1 MEAVREK
8 LNNIRRDI
16 DETDEK
22 AKNLEMYVRMEQQR
36 LESCLLERESL
47 ERKSQ
52 VALKQIEEA
61 QAKYQENL
69 DKLAELET
77 SVDVN
82 ESKRRALVMRESDY
96 DDRLALIE
104 DKLRIAKINFEERRQ
119 LLEEAKR
126 RKSVLN
132 ADLQKADAKMKDAKE
147 KADYYDSEIEY
158 AGQQLRQMERREIS
172 STDREMELE
181 DEIRFLA
188 DKLRSS
194 QERWFVSDDK
204 VKALQR
210 TKDALEDEIEAISS
224 NTRYLRSEIQR
235 MFDEIHSY

>member
-8 LNNIRRDI
+8 LNTIRRDI
-16 DETDEK
+16 DDTDER

-47 ERKSQ
+47 ERKAQ
-52 VALKQIEEA
+52 GTLQKIEEA
-61 QAKYQENL
+61 HAKYQENL
-69 DKLAELET
+69 ERLAELET

-82 ESKRRALVMRESDY
+82 ESKRKALERRESDY
-96 DDRLALIE
+96 DDRLAVLE
-104 DKLRIAKINFEERRQ
+104 DRLRIARINFEERRQ

-126 RKSVLN
+126 RKNVLN
-132 ADLQKADAKMKDAKE
+132 ADLAKADAKMKDAKE
-147 KADYYDSEIEY
+147 KGDYFDSEIEY

-181 DEIRFLA
+181 DEIRFMS

-194 QERWFVSDDK
+194 QERWFLGDDK
-204 VKALQR
+204 VKALLR
-210 TKDALEDEIEAISS
+210 TKEALEGD
-224 NTRYLRSEIQR
+224 
-235 MFDEIHSY
+235 F